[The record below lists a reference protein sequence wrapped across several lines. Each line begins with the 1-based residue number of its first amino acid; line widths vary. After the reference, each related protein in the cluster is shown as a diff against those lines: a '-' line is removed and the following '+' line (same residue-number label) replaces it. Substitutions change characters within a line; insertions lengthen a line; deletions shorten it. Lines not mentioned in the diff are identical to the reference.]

1 MYCTVYNYICESIII
16 QFNIFYQIKKTDT
29 GIERESPPATSSP
42 ATSSVVGRGHF
53 VQTRLNFSP
62 EGLSLTVMKVITY
75 TLIKLTKFS

>member
-1 MYCTVYNYICESIII
+1 MYCTVQCTVYNYICII
-16 QFNIFYQIKKTDT
+16 QFNIFYHQIKKTDT
-29 GIERESPPATSSP
+29 GIERESTPSTP

-75 TLIKLTKFS
+75 TLS